1 MSHAFLGVLLS
12 QPFEQLSISCPA
24 GFRSVEEH
32 PDASAI
38 QAFEHLASDPGIF
51 DALTVAAHATS
62 LALRVVRYALVGP
75 IWVLKSQANDAIRQF
90 M

>member
-1 MSHAFLGVLLS
+1 VSHAFLGVLLS
-12 QPFEQLSISCPA
+12 QPFEQLSISYHA
-24 GFRSVEEH
+24 DFRAIEER

-38 QAFEHLASDPGIF
+38 QAFEHLASDPGLF

-62 LALRVVRYALVGP
+62 LALRVVCDTLVGP
-75 IWVLKSQANDAIRQF
+75 VRLLKNQANDAIRQF